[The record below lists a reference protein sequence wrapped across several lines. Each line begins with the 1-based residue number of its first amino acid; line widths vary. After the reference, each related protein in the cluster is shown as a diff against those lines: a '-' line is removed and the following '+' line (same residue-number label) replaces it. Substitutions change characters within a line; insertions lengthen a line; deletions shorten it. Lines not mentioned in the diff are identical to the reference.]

1 MGTNICVHFY
11 FDQAEI
17 ARKSM
22 IAEIAILSAQLS
34 VVQVV
39 HVQSTSV
46 SNSTVLL
53 CPFEFELCVRNV
65 LPSWTTFS
73 PGIWNIL
80 FNFTHINYDPY
91 DMGHITNE
99 WIHCAC
105 SVRAL
110 RHSWWRNIVF
120 YFFFVKI
127 FNIWP
132 QSIEEIFEKWLEI
145 VLVMKWLEWWI
156 WIVSTFSTSKHTRK
170 YCDFHFEIK
179 NDSRGVFTR
188 IMVFKNS
195 L

>member
-53 CPFEFELCVRNV
+53 CRFKFELCVRNV

-73 PGIWNIL
+73 PGI
-80 FNFTHINYDPY
+80 
-91 DMGHITNE
+91 
-99 WIHCAC
+99 
-105 SVRAL
+105 
-110 RHSWWRNIVF
+110 
-120 YFFFVKI
+120 
-127 FNIWP
+127 
-132 QSIEEIFEKWLEI
+132 
-145 VLVMKWLEWWI
+145 
-156 WIVSTFSTSKHTRK
+156 
-170 YCDFHFEIK
+170 
-179 NDSRGVFTR
+179 
-188 IMVFKNS
+188 
-195 L
+195 